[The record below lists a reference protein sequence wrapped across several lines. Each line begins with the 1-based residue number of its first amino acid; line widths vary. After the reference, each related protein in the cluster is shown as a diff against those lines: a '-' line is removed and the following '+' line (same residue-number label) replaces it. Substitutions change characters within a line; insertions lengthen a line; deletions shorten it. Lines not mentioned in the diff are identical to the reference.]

1 LLNSISWGVL
11 IVIDAS
17 GNRLIEHSMIKN

>member
-1 LLNSISWGVL
+1 VL

-17 GNRLIEHSMIKN
+17 GNRIIEHSMINVVMVKD